1 MQLEAM
7 MGGLISAQLKGN
19 FLLSGHMTVSH
30 VDTFCNWRHGC
41 MSEQSQY

>member
-19 FLLSGHMTVSH
+19 FLLSGHMTFFH
-30 VDTFCNWRHGC
+30 DCCNMR
-41 MSEQSQY
+41 QYL